1 MLVSFNLDHIKI
13 FTKNTQWLSLEK
25 SLDHKTEYSMAEAY
39 THERHL
45 NKDAKESK
53 TTQHTSQKKTNGQ
66 ATGRLTL

>member
-1 MLVSFNLDHIKI
+1 
-13 FTKNTQWLSLEK
+13 
-25 SLDHKTEYSMAEAY
+25 MAEAY

-53 TTQHTSQKKTNGQ
+53 TTQHTSQKKTKGQ